1 MKKFN
6 SLMDDS
12 LLNIDSLNDIPEG
25 SLFGIVTDTSD
36 MDIIYPDMD
45 AFEGDFSMQMETE
58 SDKFMDSDD
67 DKVNEAKKSVSDE
80 MLLMVKK
87 LKGNLVQEVLSGEI
101 FAIRGTNKDEN
112 DFSKENIDLN
122 DLNRFVSIE
131 KFQNSVSKYSN
142 ACIRIESRMISYDPE
157 TKDQFGVFFAITD
170 EFKKLYSEETLPQRD
185 KIVELLKACK
195 RYAKDI
201 FKDKYK
207 KSIDNAQ
214 SIATTE
220 NFIYDLENSDKSKT
234 M

>member
-12 LLNIDSLNDIPEG
+12 LLDIDSLNDLPEG
-25 SLFGIVTDTSD
+25 FLFGIVTDTSC

-67 DKVNEAKKSVSDE
+67 DKINEAKKSVSDE

-101 FAIRGTNKDEN
+101 FAIRGTNKDESDYSEKN
-112 DFSKENIDLN
+112 YDLN

-142 ACIRIESRMISYDPE
+142 ACIRIDSRIIGYDSE
-157 TKDQFGVFFAITD
+157 TEDQFCVFFAITD
-170 EFKKLYSEETLPQRD
+170 QFKKLYSEETLPQRD
-185 KIVELLKACK
+185 KIVELLKECK

-207 KSIDNAQ
+207 KSIDNTQ

-220 NFIYDLENSDKSKT
+220 NFIYDLENSDKHIT